1 MISFREESTKNGCRT
16 SPVALG
22 TGLYTSVALPSRNVP
37 RTFPEPSCRQSRFT
51 LSLAHS
57 PCFAG
62 SSDGAWRS
70 FSPWGH
76 GISTSGRHCPA
87 SWPSA
92 LHPFS
97 PSFFSSVAS
106 TSSAV
111 PLPYWKTRRL
121 IRKLGMRPTWWNT
134 GAGYLLIDE
143 RQGSWIINGTAG
155 MIVDIKRLHG
165 HSDWQM
171 HRLDLY
177 TTDTPKPTA
186 SYGFGS
192 AEGDPRS
199 CENFPKGLCPTGKKR
214 PSRHIRGLTEKRKQ
228 SLRSALK
235 TNPFL

>member
-97 PSFFSSVAS
+97 PSFFFFRGLNLVSR
-106 TSSAV
+106 T
-111 PLPYWKTRRL
+111 LPYWKTRRL

-192 AEGDPRS
+192 AE
-199 CENFPKGLCPTGKKR
+199 E
-214 PSRHIRGLTEKRKQ
+214 IREAAKIFQKAYAPQEKRDLPVTFAD
-228 SLRSALK
+228 LRKKENKASEAH
-235 TNPFL
+235 

>member
-97 PSFFSSVAS
+97 PSFFSSVAL

-111 PLPYWKTRRL
+111 P
-121 IRKLGMRPTWWNT
+121 
-134 GAGYLLIDE
+134 
-143 RQGSWIINGTAG
+143 S
-155 MIVDIKRLHG
+155 
-165 HSDWQM
+165 
-171 HRLDLY
+171 
-177 TTDTPKPTA
+177 
-186 SYGFGS
+186 
-192 AEGDPRS
+192 
-199 CENFPKGLCPTGKKR
+199 PTGKR
-214 PSRHIRGLTEKRKQ
+214 AVLSASSVCTPHGGTPGLVIC
-228 SLRSALK
+228 SS
-235 TNPFL
+235 TNGKAHGSSMVPPG

>member
-111 PLPYWKTRRL
+111 PSLLENAPPYPQARYAPHMVEHRGWLSAHRR
-121 IRKLGMRPTWWNT
+121 
-134 GAGYLLIDE
+134 
-143 RQGSWIINGTAG
+143 TA
-155 MIVDIKRLHG
+155 RLMDHQRYRRDDCR
-165 HSDWQM
+165 HQ
-171 HRLDLY
+171 
-177 TTDTPKPTA
+177 T
-186 SYGFGS
+186 
-192 AEGDPRS
+192 
-199 CENFPKGLCPTGKKR
+199 
-214 PSRHIRGLTEKRKQ
+214 PSRAQRLADA
-228 SLRSALK
+228 S
-235 TNPFL
+235 P

>member
-70 FSPWGH
+70 FSGAWHLYLWSPLPGLVAI
-76 GISTSGRHCPA
+76 GITPVLA
-87 SWPSA
+87 I
-92 LHPFS
+92 
-97 PSFFSSVAS
+97 FFFFRGLNLVSR
-106 TSSAV
+106 T
-111 PLPYWKTRRL
+111 LPYWKTRRL
-121 IRKLGMRPTWWNT
+121 IRKLGMHPTWWNT

-192 AEGDPRS
+192 AE
-199 CENFPKGLCPTGKKR
+199 E
-214 PSRHIRGLTEKRKQ
+214 IREAAKIFQNAYAPQEKRDLPVTFAD
-228 SLRSALK
+228 LRKKENKASEAH
-235 TNPFL
+235 